1 MEPIAIILA
10 AHATQAHTHSAL
22 PGAPVQPPRRLRP
35 SRIEPLRRGTAAA
48 LHRLAD
54 VVEPRGVPAGRPATR

>member
-10 AHATQAHTHSAL
+10 ATATRAHINSAM
-22 PGAPVQPPRRLRP
+22 PGAPVQPPPRLRP